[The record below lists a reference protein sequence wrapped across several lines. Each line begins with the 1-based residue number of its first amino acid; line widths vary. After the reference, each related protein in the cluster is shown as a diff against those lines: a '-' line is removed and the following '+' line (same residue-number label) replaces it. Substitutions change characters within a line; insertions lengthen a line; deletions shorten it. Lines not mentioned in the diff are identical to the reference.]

1 MPCLP
6 ESSDAACCVFLLFL
20 LVVVLIVSAFRHN
33 SDWEVF
39 FRAMRRIERTR
50 VFMTREVTHIGPY
63 GITRNEWLES
73 GVPGRWE
80 DCRGDGYS
88 RKVLMAYW
96 MNLCP
101 DAVKKKRFD
110 ILAGLHFGGWNGFR
124 SSDGR
129 RYWKAVY
136 AEMRRIKEVIF

>member
-1 MPCLP
+1 MPCLVEP
-6 ESSDAACCVFLLFL
+6 LDAACITFLLFPVVVAL
-20 LVVVLIVSAFRHN
+20 LVFLYN
-33 SDWEVF
+33 SDWQVF

-80 DCRGDGYS
+80 DCRHDWYS

-96 MNLCP
+96 MKLCP

-110 ILAGLHFGGWNGFR
+110 ILAGLHADGWHGFR
-124 SSDGR
+124 SSHGR